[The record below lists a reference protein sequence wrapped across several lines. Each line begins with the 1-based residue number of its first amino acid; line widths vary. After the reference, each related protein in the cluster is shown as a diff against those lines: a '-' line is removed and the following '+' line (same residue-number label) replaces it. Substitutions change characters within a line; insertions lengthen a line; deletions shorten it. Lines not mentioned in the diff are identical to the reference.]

1 MKNLRVYM
9 PLVNN
14 EQLTLEFAS
23 GRELIDQVFRANA
36 ASAAPRSLVFEG
48 RTTDGRTIRLVIP
61 YSESDPA
68 RVMVEERG

>member
-1 MKNLRVYM
+1 MKNLRVYL

-23 GRELIDQVFRANA
+23 GRELIDQVFRANT
-36 ASAAPRSLVFEG
+36 SAPPRSLVLEG

-61 YSESDPA
+61 YSDSDPA
-68 RVMVEERG
+68 RVMVEERE

>member
-36 ASAAPRSLVFEG
+36 SAAPRSLVFEG

-61 YSESDPA
+61 YSDTDPA
-68 RVMVEERG
+68 RVMVEDRE